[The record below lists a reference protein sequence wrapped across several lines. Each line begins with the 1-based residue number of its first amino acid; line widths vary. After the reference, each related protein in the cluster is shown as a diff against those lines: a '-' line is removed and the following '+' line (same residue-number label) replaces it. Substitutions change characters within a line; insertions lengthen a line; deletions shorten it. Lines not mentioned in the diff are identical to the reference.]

1 MLPLMLLTLAGA
13 PDVKVRPDTYQES
26 PALTA
31 GPVEHFRQL
40 LVDPAAPARDLVP
53 FAPHT
58 AALAADQPATAV
70 FAPPTGELVLPN
82 EHSAW
87 ARVRVGD
94 MDIGILGPLTSGV
107 LHDMKSGVYT
117 VTMTYPNGFT
127 LTEMVPTTP
136 SSAPPAPSGT

>member
-1 MLPLMLLTLAGA
+1 MA
-13 PDVKVRPDTYQES
+13 PRTDWNPVLRAEFAQPYWAELQAFVDVERQ
-26 PALTA
+26 A
-31 GPVEHFRQL
+31 GPVF
-40 LVDPAAPARDLVP
+40 P
-53 FAPHT
+53 
-58 AALAADQPATAV
+58 PATAV

-107 LHDMKSGVYT
+107 VHEMKSGVYT